1 MEIET
6 WFKVEFEDSIG
17 DSFEENTTEEERE
30 RLIEE
35 HLEDYCKEHG
45 IDRETITII
54 KK

>member
-17 DSFEENTTEEERE
+17 DNFEENTTEEDRKS
-30 RLIEE
+30 LIEE
-35 HLEDYCKEHG
+35 HVKDYCKEHK
-45 IDRETITII
+45 IDRGSVTII